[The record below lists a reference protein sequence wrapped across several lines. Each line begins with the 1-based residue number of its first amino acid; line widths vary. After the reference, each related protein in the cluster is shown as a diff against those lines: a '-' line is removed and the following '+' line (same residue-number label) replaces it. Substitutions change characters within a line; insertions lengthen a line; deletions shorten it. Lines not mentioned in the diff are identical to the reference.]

1 MLIQGFMLICLGLA
15 AAQPAQAPKSVK
27 SESDSKVQNT
37 NAYIELMRA
46 DIRAQKVQIMTDMM
60 NLDEK
65 QGAIFWPIYREYDL
79 ELSKLGDQK
88 LAIIEDYSH
97 NYLTMT
103 DEKADELAKRMLEL
117 DESRLELR
125 KKYYGKL
132 KKALSPVLAAR
143 FTQVEDQIEKLL
155 DLQIDASLPIIE
167 EADSK

>member
-1 MLIQGFMLICLGLA
+1 
-15 AAQPAQAPKSVK
+15 
-27 SESDSKVQNT
+27 
-37 NAYIELMRA
+37 
-46 DIRAQKVQIMTDMM
+46 
-60 NLDEK
+60 
-65 QGAIFWPIYREYDL
+65 
-79 ELSKLGDQK
+79 
-88 LAIIEDYSH
+88 
-97 NYLTMT
+97 MT